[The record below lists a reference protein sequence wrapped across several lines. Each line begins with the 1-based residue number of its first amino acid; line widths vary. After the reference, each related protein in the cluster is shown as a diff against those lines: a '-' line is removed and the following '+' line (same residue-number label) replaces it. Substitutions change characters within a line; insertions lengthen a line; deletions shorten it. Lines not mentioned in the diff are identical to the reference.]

1 MSNKLNSSIGQ
12 MSIKKKNRGKVAQAS
27 TKWRSRGR
35 KSQLERSASLSNF
48 QCASKEN
55 FFSCLISFL
64 CSVFLVRTQIVES
77 LFLKKKREVVQSPK
91 AVTKLDVQFPLLFMF
106 LHRDVSVSTRKPFW
120 TLAAIRVSVKL
131 RPIRRFVKS
140 IQI

>member
-12 MSIKKKNRGKVAQAS
+12 TSIKNKNRGKGAQAS
-27 TKWRSRGR
+27 SKWRSRGR
-35 KSQLERSASLSNF
+35 DSQLERSASLSNF

-77 LFLKKKREVVQSPK
+77 QVVQSPK

>member
-1 MSNKLNSSIGQ
+1 MVRRQSK
-12 MSIKKKNRGKVAQAS
+12 IKTEGRWHKQVANGEAG
-27 TKWRSRGR
+27 GR

-48 QCASKEN
+48 QCASREN

-77 LFLKKKREVVQSPK
+77 QVVQSPK